1 MELRYIQCR
10 DGVIWEPKKQL
21 IASLALLGKESFIL
35 KNGTSESGGTV
46 YAHWCKKCK
55 KIIIDYLGDAE
66 NAKEI

>member
-46 YAHWCKKCK
+46 YAH
-55 KIIIDYLGDAE
+55 
-66 NAKEI
+66 